1 MSLSCR
7 QPVTRGRKR
16 EGVGD
21 DKDEFRQDGTLPM
34 FAMPPRPEEA
44 RSPVTGYGA
53 GRAADGRSAR
63 KTGRDKQFATV
74 VTEEF
79 KQWMKVTA
87 AKVGKTQASLLDD
100 MKDAYIEKYGE

>member
-1 MSLSCR
+1 M
-7 QPVTRGRKR
+7 TKTNF
-16 EGVGD
+16 
-21 DKDEFRQDGTLPM
+21 DKMARLPM
-34 FAMPPRPEEA
+34 FAMPPGREEV

-100 MKDAYIEKYGE
+100 MKDAYIEKHGD